1 MEASGKK
8 SDVSKTWHKHKMAF
22 LERNAN
28 SGSVPTGFNID
39 NSLKFEDANNER
51 LYRDNGNSGQKRT
64 FTVSMWLKR
73 TELGYNRIWGAG
85 VSGNDAMT
93 AYFKD
98 TDNIVWYDYG
108 SSAYRF
114 NYRTNTKF
122 RDTSAWYHLVFAV
135 DTEQGTEANRVKL
148 YVNGVEET
156 SYSTQTEPSQNADT
170 NWNFQGYKDIGST
183 IGENPQF
190 SGYMSEV
197 YMIDDQQLAPTAFG
211 EFDEDSGIWKP
222 KAYTG
227 TFGSVDTFLNF
238 DNSGSLG
245 ADSSGNSNNYTLVN
259 ITAADQATDTPTNN
273 FAVLNFNHRNSG
285 TSGFSNNPILTEG
298 ATVHTSTLADYWQT
312 SIATIGVTSG
322 KWYFEA
328 KIQDSN
334 TTLVAAGMGDEG
346 DIQDWGINN
355 GYLGAGVS
363 NSYSSGSSAYT
374 HSNIIGIAV
383 DVDNEKIYW
392 AKDNTYINSGNPAG
406 NANGT
411 AFATGNE
418 ANGTYF
424 LGVSGYKLSG
434 HAVWQVN
441 FGGYTAMS
449 ISSAA
454 SDANGY
460 GTFEYAPPSGFYAL
474 CSKNLAEYGG

>member
-1 MEASGKK
+1 
-8 SDVSKTWHKHKMAF
+8 MAF
-22 LERNAN
+22 LTEAAN
-28 SGSVPTGFNID
+28 RGSISTGYDIE
-39 NSLKFEDANNER
+39 NSSVWEPELADQA
-51 LYRDNGNSGQKRT
+51 YRSQGSTAGTRT
-64 FTVSMWLKR
+64 KQTFSVWLKR
-73 TELGYNRIWGAG
+73 TELGGDQYIFEGGTGNANDTQFGIQFSNSNKIQVMRGHTNGGYQYLLNTNRL
-85 VSGNDAMT
+85 
-93 AYFKD
+93 
-98 TDNIVWYDYG
+98 
-108 SSAYRF
+108 
-114 NYRTNTKF
+114 F
-122 RDTSAWYHLVFAV
+122 RDTSAWYHIVVAI
-135 DTEQGTEANRVKL
+135 DTTLGTADNRVRL

-156 SYSTQTEPSQNADT
+156 SFANRNNPSQNDNLGTFAANAQT
-170 NWNFQGYKDIGST
+170 SLGVSANLGKHIAAYIAH
-183 IGENPQF
+183 PAL
-190 SGYMSEV
+190 V
-197 YMIDDQQLAPTAFG
+197 YNAQLPPTDFG

-222 KAYTG
+222 MDLSNV
-227 TFGSVDTFLNF
+227 TFGTYGYWLKNETSNQMY
-238 DNSGSLG
+238 N
-245 ADSSGNSNNYTLVN
+245 DSSGNSNNFARWDSTIY
-259 ITAADQATDTPTNN
+259 QSTDTPTNN

-334 TTLVAAGMGDEG
+334 TTLVAVGMGDEG
-346 DIQDWGINN
+346 DIQTWGVNN
-355 GYLGAGVS
+355 GYLGAGKS
-363 NSYSSGSSAYT
+363 LSYGSGSSAYT

-383 DVDNEKIYW
+383 DVDNGKVYW

-411 AFATGNE
+411 AIPTGGVS
-418 ANGTYF
+418 NGTYF
-424 LGVSGYKLSG
+424 LGVSGYKLNG

-474 CSKNLAEYGG
+474 CSKNLAEYG